1 MKLLLLFEFGFIVLK
16 DGLNELLGGKIVEY
30 WLLRD
35 GCKYWI
41 GCLCVLVLADGVSD
55 SVDEGREAIAAAVG
69 GEIVFSFDLAKL
81 SSQFCYTNDN
91 TVVFFFYLLDL
102 IYFLL
107 NGLFP
112 LSAVSEL
119 FQELNEILYGFFGV
133 FAGVYED
140 SNDLLGGFVVGFIE
154 LLIDFK

>member
-1 MKLLLLFEFGFIVLK
+1 MKLLLLFEFGLIVLK
-16 DGLNELLGGKIVEY
+16 DGLYELLGGKIVEY

-69 GEIVFSFDLAKL
+69 GEKVFSFDLAQL

-107 NGLFP
+107 NGLF
-112 LSAVSEL
+112 LFSTVSEL
-119 FQELNEILYGFFGV
+119 FQKLNEILNGFFGV
-133 FAGVYED
+133 FADVYEN
-140 SNDLLGGFVVGFIE
+140 SNDLFGGFVVGFIE